1 VEAEFYEPFA
11 QLPDYMMHALAS
23 GVATFVRTREGID
36 PESVFPGVRHALR
49 QQDSEMVV
57 DSLHPMQQLVADSIA
72 RQRFA
77 MMLFSIFAAGA
88 LLLASIG
95 IYGVLSYV
103 VGQRTREIGI
113 RMALGAGKGDVK
125 LAVLRDGA
133 AMTLPG
139 IGLGVLLALL
149 LARLMSAILFGVR
162 PTDLVTF
169 ASVAVLLML
178 VALAACYLPARRA
191 AGLDPMQALRTE

>member
-1 VEAEFYEPFA
+1 
-11 QLPDYMMHALAS
+11 M
-23 GVATFVRTREGID
+23 
-36 PESVFPGVRHALR
+36 
-49 QQDSEMVV
+49 
-57 DSLHPMQQLVADSIA
+57 HPMQQMVADSIA

-113 RMALGAGKGDVK
+113 RMALGAGKRDVK

-133 AMTLPG
+133 GMTLPG
-139 IGLGVLLALL
+139 IGMGILISLL
-149 LARLMSAILFGVR
+149 LARLMSTLLFGVQ
-162 PTDLVTF
+162 PTDIITF
-169 ASVAVLLML
+169 VSVAVLLVV
-178 VALAACYLPARRA
+178 VAMVACYVPARRA
-191 AGLDPMQALRTE
+191 ASLDPMQALRTE